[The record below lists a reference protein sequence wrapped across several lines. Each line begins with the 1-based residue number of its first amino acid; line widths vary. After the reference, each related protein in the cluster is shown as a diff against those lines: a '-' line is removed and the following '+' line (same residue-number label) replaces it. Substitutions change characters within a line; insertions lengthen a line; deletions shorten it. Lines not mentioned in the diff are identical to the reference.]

1 MTLIDVTKIY
11 IDSTLHQP
19 LKQYKQI
26 FLKHF
31 VNLKNNIRLLKKKM
45 KNSDDSIVLSSRR
58 KSTVWTRE
66 KIAQLIEL
74 YRQHDCLWNH
84 YTEAYKNKEKRTK
97 AIDDI
102 CNSLHITKLE
112 FGKKIHN
119 LRNQFNSEMKKLER
133 RVEET
138 GDDTESTA
146 EGCRWKHFQSLRFL
160 QDVIEPRP
168 GGYQAKKIK
177 ISSNLKYDNSSEE
190 ETKEPNYKASKA
202 RKNDVVI
209 EQITEYQFDDAT
221 IVDNSAVI
229 SEHTS
234 TDRSMNFNEHG
245 SENIIS
251 TLGAES
257 ESNHFFNSPKLNQRL
272 QNVNH
277 ADINKTSK
285 ILDKKSDLQLKPQ
298 SQEDPIEEPQTGQ
311 TNFCCHNFNAGMQ
324 YHKNILGIGSKQIKD
339 KSMFIR
345 SRDEWDA
352 FGELIATEFR
362 NLNSVSSKKKLKRK
376 IMQAMLEIGEEDDS
390 TSGCNY

>member
-1 MTLIDVTKIY
+1 ME
-11 IDSTLHQP
+11 
-19 LKQYKQI
+19 
-26 FLKHF
+26 
-31 VNLKNNIRLLKKKM
+31 
-45 KNSDDSIVLSSRR
+45 NSDDSIVLTSRR

-66 KIAQLIEL
+66 KITQLIEL

-84 YTEAYKNKEKRTK
+84 YIEAYKNKEKRTK

-102 CNSLHITKLE
+102 CNSLHITRLE

-138 GDDTESTA
+138 GYDTESTA

-160 QDVIEPRP
+160 HDVIEPRP
-168 GGYQAKKIK
+168 GGYLAKKRK
-177 ISSNLKYDNSSEE
+177 ISSHTKYDNSSEE
-190 ETKEPNYKASKA
+190 ETKEPNNKDSKV
-202 RKNDVVI
+202 RKKDVVI

-229 SEHTS
+229 SEHS
-234 TDRSMNFNEHG
+234 SVDQSMNFNEQG

-251 TLGAES
+251 TLVAES
-257 ESNHFFNSPKLNQRL
+257 ESNNIFNSPPLNQHL
-272 QNVNH
+272 QNVNQ
-277 ADINKTSK
+277 ADLNKASK
-285 ILDKKSDLQLKPQ
+285 ILDQKSVLQLKSQ
-298 SQEDPIEEPQTGQ
+298 SRGERIEEAQTGQ
-311 TNFCCHNFNAGMQ
+311 TNFCCHNSNSEMQ
-324 YHKNILGIGSKQIKD
+324 HNKNVLDMGFKQSKD
-339 KSMFIR
+339 KCMFIR

-362 NLNSVSSKKKLKRK
+362 HLNSVSSKKKLKRK

-390 TSGCNY
+390 ILG